1 MTVSIV
7 LIGADPLLPG
17 ESMPEL
23 SANPP
28 IEKVR
33 VNRRTHCGVEVFKL
47 LMLICTND
55 LKFPVERPN
64 LKGELPLSYHSPELL
79 LISLLR
85 ILDP

>member
-1 MTVSIV
+1 MAINIV
-7 LIGADPLLPG
+7 LISANASLPD

-28 IEKVR
+28 VDKVR

-55 LKFPVERPN
+55 LKFPVERSN
-64 LKGELPLSYHSPELL
+64 LKGKPKTLL
-79 LISLLR
+79 TAIGKLTH
-85 ILDP
+85 

>member
-7 LIGADPLLPG
+7 LVKADSPPD
-17 ESMPEL
+17 ESMSEL

-28 IEKVR
+28 VEKVR

-47 LMLICTND
+47 LMLICQND

-64 LKGELPLSYHSPELL
+64 LKGEHLSRDHCGGCS
-79 LISLLR
+79 
-85 ILDP
+85 

>member
-1 MTVSIV
+1 MKFNPSVLSFALVLMAINVV
-7 LIGADPLLPG
+7 LISADASLPD
-17 ESMPEL
+17 ESMSEL

-64 LKGELPLSYHSPELL
+64 VKGEYH
-79 LISLLR
+79 
-85 ILDP
+85 